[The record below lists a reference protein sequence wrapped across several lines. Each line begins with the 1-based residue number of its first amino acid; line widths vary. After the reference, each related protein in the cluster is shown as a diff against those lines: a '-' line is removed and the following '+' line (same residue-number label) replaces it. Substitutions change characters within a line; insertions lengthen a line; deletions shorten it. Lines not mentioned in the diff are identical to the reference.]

1 VSDFQRELQALL
13 SKHSMEA
20 VPVLTCL
27 YGFVERGEAVTQ
39 ESSKQEV
46 RRIRAVLQARG
57 SNVTDQHSNLEQR
70 PTARERA
77 QRADPCRCAE
87 VAVLPETTNRLGAG
101 KHYAGCGFH
110 DRWKLIET
118 EIEAAIAAARE
129 EERAPMEC
137 GHPKACWRVE
147 DAVFDANDRCLEHCL
162 ACAREQRAV
171 EAGKESLA
179 DAVTEAEMRVEAR
192 VRRDVA
198 EAVRNVWD
206 SRYCKV
212 QPREFVVKDDNYG
225 TCALCVIGK
234 YGLKRAQE
242 TEASVR
248 WELRSCLRGEHTWV
262 GPNPIAGATH
272 CAVCATEHG
281 RG

>member
-1 VSDFQRELQALL
+1 MSDFQRELQALL

-118 EIEAAIAAARE
+118 EIEAAVAAARA
-129 EERAPMEC
+129 ERDRE
-137 GHPKACWRVE
+137 WRYQVYM
-147 DAVFDANDRCLEHCL
+147 ALEHEVSGTPTEVL
-162 ACAREQRAV
+162 AILIGECETAAR
-171 EAGKESLA
+171 
-179 DAVTEAEMRVEAR
+179 
-192 VRRDVA
+192 
-198 EAVRNVWD
+198 
-206 SRYCKV
+206 
-212 QPREFVVKDDNYG
+212 
-225 TCALCVIGK
+225 
-234 YGLKRAQE
+234 
-242 TEASVR
+242 
-248 WELRSCLRGEHTWV
+248 
-262 GPNPIAGATH
+262 
-272 CAVCATEHG
+272 EHG